1 MTSPLPEPITAPHE
15 HHDHHVHHRPL
26 AESIAISTRSIHARL
41 NKLIIARLPL
51 ALPPRAADPSIYVSG
66 LLHIAPIYMTF
77 ERLWRN
83 ILDADP
89 EADPETTA
97 GDSCD
102 PDMPLLDSA
111 GVPLEGHEAGGQGV
125 HNPPVCKRI
134 HSLLQHLH
142 LPGLMRSDRLKADI
156 ASLTGWPDHVV
167 EEQLRS
173 IGQTGRLAQFTNHIK
188 RAVENRPHVLLAYS
202 YILFMALFAGG
213 RFIRASL
220 ESAGKEFWEQLPSP
234 VLPTELSCQHSTRPI
249 ERASG
254 LTDEELPEDDHN
266 SHADHKMP
274 LRFFHFKSAEDGE
287 ELKREFKKRLVD
299 LESILTDAEK
309 HDVIQEAVCIFEN
322 MTLMINQL
330 DMVCADLDRNNGDD
344 ITSVN
349 NLAGMV
355 NPIGAR
361 FRDSVSITKERTA
374 RSSRLSTSSD
384 DSTCSI
390 IKRAIGA
397 LRAESRSS
405 PGEPSAHSR
414 SGHPPMSSMAGVE
427 LCPAF
432 SKSMRFE
439 KTLPKPTRS
448 PTLLVDGST
457 HPNERLKLASRRLQG
472 VHVANWLIMVAFGAA
487 VIGAFV
493 SGRGGGYV
501 A

>member
-1 MTSPLPEPITAPHE
+1 MTSPLPKPNQAPREPYGHH
-15 HHDHHVHHRPL
+15 HHDRPL
-26 AESIAISTRSIHARL
+26 AESIAIATRSVHARL

-51 ALPPRAADPSIYVSG
+51 ALPPRAADPTIYVSG
-66 LLHIAPIYMTF
+66 LLHIAPIYLTF

-83 ILDADP
+83 ILDTNPHADP
-89 EADPETTA
+89 GTAASDGYDPEL
-97 GDSCD
+97 
-102 PDMPLLDSA
+102 PLLDSDC
-111 GVPLEGHEAGGQGV
+111 VPSESQESGGEGGRS
-125 HNPPVCKRI
+125 PPVCTRI
-134 HSLLQHLH
+134 RTLLQHLH
-142 LPGLMRSDRLKADI
+142 LPALMRSDRLKADI
-156 ASLTGWPDHVV
+156 ASITGWPDHVV

-173 IGQTGRLAQFTNHIK
+173 IGQTGRLSEFTQHIK
-188 RAVENRPHVLLAYS
+188 RAIENRPHVLLAYS

-220 ESAGKEFWEQLPSP
+220 ESAGEEFWEQLPSP
-234 VLPTELSCQHSTRPI
+234 VMPTELPCQHSTRPI

-254 LTDEELPEDDHN
+254 FTNEELPEDTHN

-299 LESILTDAEK
+299 LEGILTDVEK
-309 HDVIQEAVCIFEN
+309 HDIIQEGVCIFEN

-330 DMVCADLDRNNGDD
+330 DEVCANNGDEAGSFND
-344 ITSVN
+344 
-349 NLAGMV
+349 LAGMV

-361 FRDSVSITKERTA
+361 FRDSVSVAKERSA

-405 PGEPSAHSR
+405 PASPDGLSAPTQD
-414 SGHPPMSSMAGVE
+414 GHPPISSMAGVE

-432 SKSMRFE
+432 PKSMRFE
-439 KTLPKPTRS
+439 KTLPKPMRS
-448 PTLLVDGST
+448 STIPVDGST
-457 HPNERLKLASRRLQG
+457 YPDECLKLASRRQHG
-472 VHVANWLIMVAFGAA
+472 VHVVNWLMMVVFGAV
-487 VIGAFV
+487 VIGALA
-493 SGRGGGYV
+493 SRRGGGSV